1 MVAVVAMRRSEGAT
15 AMMKRTLVVFC
26 STWALIAAAQGADV
40 QAGQRLAQLRC
51 IVCHVVG
58 PNRERV
64 VAEAP
69 PFPAIARKF
78 ANDQDALVMNLMGP
92 HPKMNFGLSQSDAEN
107 IAAFITS
114 Q

>member
-1 MVAVVAMRRSEGAT
+1 
-15 AMMKRTLVVFC
+15 MMKRALVVFW
-26 STWALIAAAQGADV
+26 SSWALIAAAQGADA

-51 IVCHVVG
+51 IACHVVG

-78 ANDQDALVMNLMGP
+78 ANDRDALVMNLRGP
-92 HPKMNFGLSQSDAEN
+92 HAKMNFGLSQSDAEN
-107 IAAFITS
+107 VAAFITS